1 MSVVVYEEYYNFF
14 CMSFFFKFIYCIC
27 HLTYTQKSTSR
38 QTKIIYH
45 DLVTRRS
52 SRFLCASLADKLTD
66 YLSRYCLLELS
77 AKERKI
83 LGQSQIY
90 EARRV
95 NARERGKG
103 RDTKNKRIDSMLCNS
118 NIYQMSTK
126 IFESKNMIF
135 L

>member
-1 MSVVVYEEYYNFF
+1 MKNII
-14 CMSFFFKFIYCIC
+14 SFFVC
-27 HLTYTQKSTSR
+27 HFLRRSSIAFATHTQKSTSR

-45 DLVTRRS
+45 DLVTRHS
-52 SRFLCASLADKLTD
+52 SRFLCVSLADKLTD

-77 AKERKI
+77 AKERKS

-95 NARERGKG
+95 NTRGKEREG
-103 RDTKNKRIDSMLCNS
+103 DTKNKRIDSMLLLCNL

-126 IFESKNMIF
+126 IFESENMIF
-135 L
+135 LKKHH

>member
-1 MSVVVYEEYYNFF
+1 MCLITKRRRHTRFIYICIIMSVVVYEEYYNFF
-14 CMSFFFKFIYCIC
+14 CMSFFEKVIYCIC
-27 HLTYTQKSTSR
+27 HATYTQKSTSR

-45 DLVTRRS
+45 DLVTRHS

-95 NARERGKG
+95 NARERGIG
-103 RDTKNKRIDSMLCNS
+103 RDTRK
-118 NIYQMSTK
+118 
-126 IFESKNMIF
+126 
-135 L
+135 

>member
-14 CMSFFFKFIYCIC
+14 CMSFFEKVIYCIC
-27 HLTYTQKSTSR
+27 HATYTQKSTSR

-45 DLVTRRS
+45 DLVTRHS

-95 NARERGKG
+95 NARERGIG
-103 RDTKNKRIDSMLCNS
+103 RDTRK
-118 NIYQMSTK
+118 
-126 IFESKNMIF
+126 
-135 L
+135 